1 MTLLKDRLQNYRLIL
16 ASHSP
21 RRRQLL
27 GECGLEFTLA
37 DKYEVEESYPA
48 DMAVEAV
55 PEYLAGLKSDGYP
68 EPLAADEVLITA
80 DTVVILGDRIL
91 GKPADRDEA
100 VEMIRSLSGRTH
112 TVITGVVL
120 RSADARCSFS
130 SHSAVR
136 FRELRSEEIEY
147 YVDNFHPLDKA
158 GAYGIQEWIG
168 YAAVEHI
175 EGSFYNVIGLPVQRL
190 YVELERF
197 LNNKY

>member
-1 MTLLKDRLQNYRLIL
+1 MTLLKDKLLSRRLIL

-27 GECGLEFTLA
+27 GDCGLEFTLA
-37 DKYEVEESYPA
+37 DKYEVEENYPA
-48 DMAVEAV
+48 DMASEAV

-68 EPLAADEVLITA
+68 EPLAEGDILITA

-91 GKPADRDEA
+91 GKPADRAEA
-100 VEMIRSLSGRTH
+100 VEMIRSLSGQTH

-120 RSADARCSFS
+120 RSADGRRSFS
-130 SHSAVR
+130 SHSKVR
-136 FRELRSEEIEY
+136 FRHLRSEEIEY
-147 YVDNFHPLDKA
+147 YVDTYSPLDKA

-168 YAAVEHI
+168 YAAVEYI

-190 YVELERF
+190 YVELEEF
-197 LNNKY
+197 VNNH

>member
-1 MTLLKDRLQNYRLIL
+1 MTLLKDKLHNHRLIL

-27 GECGLEFTLA
+27 GDCGLEFTLA

-68 EPLAADEVLITA
+68 EELSDGDILITA
-80 DTVVILGDRIL
+80 DTVVILGNRIL

-120 RSADARCSFS
+120 RSANARCSFS
-130 SHSAVR
+130 SRSEVR

-147 YVDNFHPLDKA
+147 YVDNFQPFDKA

-190 YVELERF
+190 YVELEKF